1 MKTQF
6 TLFFA
11 LLPLYAAAAGMAGVV
26 QGKPVPQISAPVITS
41 QAFASTW
48 QQLADNCQ
56 DVRCIAE

>member
-6 TLFFA
+6 ILFFA

-26 QGKPVPQISAPVITS
+26 QGKSVPQISVPGMSA

-48 QQLADNCQ
+48 QQVADNCQ
-56 DVRCIAE
+56 DARCITE